1 MINFECLGRTE
12 DVQKRRYNVLKLYLK
27 FTPPYQ
33 IAEILHESKELI
45 YNDVRVLTNKPLH
58 DLPLLI
64 VRDMAQSFQELKIM
78 ELQQKAEDILNETND
93 INSYIRLQSLIQKY
107 VESILRLTEAVVDD
121 DRINTININIKKAD
135 DVVIEQDKTTNDNDN
150 IDYTTTLF

>member
-1 MINFECLGRTE
+1 MINFECLGTTE
-12 DVQKRRYNVLKLYLK
+12 EVQKRRYAVLKLYLK

-33 IAEILHESKELI
+33 IAEILNETKEII

-78 ELQQKAEDILNETND
+78 ELQQKADDIMNETND
-93 INSYIRLQSLIQKY
+93 INSYIRIQSLIQKY

-121 DRINTININIKKAD
+121 TNINTVNINIKKVD
-135 DVVIEQDKTTNDNDN
+135 DVKIESKKD